1 MKKNFHVFFVFA
13 LLALLAAPSAAYTYK
28 NIYLS
33 SNGETVV
40 LPCDGTADISAS
52 DIVRNFVIY
61 DDGGASGNYSN
72 NCRGVALITAPK
84 GYGIKAWG
92 WMKAESADSLHIKD
106 DRYNTYMI
114 AKFNGTGVNSQRDF
128 GPYYSTCD
136 GMNISFITDGSVV
149 GPGFELHVE
158 FVPLRTVSANSDQI
172 WLYSP
177 YKWGYYITETWGLTG
192 SGVDATYSEGM
203 TASFSFNPNYNEE
216 RVWGVKLRK
225 KDGSGIVGYRKNER
239 NGRYEFVMPS
249 SDVGVVTK
257 LDWDS
262 AGYNMFNDEK
272 SLFLYGTRKIKL
284 YDEGG
289 PEDDYASSFDGW
301 LKLSTPEGFYFQVT
315 GTVETEPSSY
325 GGYDYLEIY
334 DGEVSKGTSA
344 TPKCKVYTQGNK
356 AGKVNV
362 PSNCVSTAEYMTIH
376 FRTDGSITAP
386 GLDLTVSSLYRTYS
400 VNVKQ
405 TSNGSISSDAYSSQK
420 GSKVTLTVKPNS
432 GYVLKGVEVV
442 NKTTGF
448 SYTYGSYQS
457 NTVTFSMPASDVDVT
472 PTFVK
477 DTYSITKKSA
487 TGGSVTGP
495 ISAKVGSTVAMT
507 TSTTNGYLYSGAS
520 VKVDGS
526 SVSVFGEKGF
536 LDGKF
541 SFTMP
546 IGDVTVTPSFTNDWS
561 AEGGLFINM
570 TKAKNVTAEIP
581 SGVKSFKVYDDGGKY
596 GDYGRSNRDTLVLY
610 VPTGHV
616 LQLSGSMN
624 INSSSDSLL
633 VYNGSRANAYSLLG
647 TYKGSIENVLSTSNY
662 MTLVFHSGTSYYK
675 GLDLTVKVLSVV
687 NQITYKNNNSGGSVT
702 SDAPTTARNGYT
714 VNYSYSYNSGYMV
727 SDIKAVDAD
736 GKNVTVT
743 GGWYNNNKASFKM
756 PLSAVTV
763 TSSYTNN
770 WSAEGDLYI
779 NMPKASKVTA
789 TIPSGVKSFKVYDDG
804 GKSESYS
811 GSNRDTLVLNAP
823 AGYVLQL
830 SGTKKTASSNDS
842 LLVYNGSGA
851 NANSLL
857 ETYKSYNEQTIS
869 NVVSTGSAM
878 TLVFH
883 TGYSRDYGLNL
894 TVKVIPIVHQ
904 ITYTNRNSGGSVTSD
919 APKTG
924 TRDAFVNFSYSY
936 NSGYLVKEIKA
947 VTADGDSVAVTGGWY
962 NEKNASFKMPLAA
975 VTVTSTYTDDLT
987 DEGGLYINMRK
998 SSRFTATI
1006 PEGVKSFKV
1015 YDDGGNSGNYSGY
1028 NRDTL
1033 VLKAPDGYVLRLS
1046 GSKKTNSSSDSL
1058 LVYNGSGAN
1067 ANSLLKTYKSSYEQT
1082 ISNDLSSG
1090 NYMTLVFHSGY
1101 SNYYGLDL
1109 TVKVISAVNQ
1119 ITYTNK
1125 NSGGSVTSDAPK
1137 SGKKD
1142 SIVSFSYSYNSGYMV
1157 KEIKAVSA
1165 DGDSV
1170 IVTGGWYNDKKAS
1183 FKMPLSAVTVTSSY
1197 TDDLSAEGGLYVN
1210 MRKTSKF
1217 TATIPEGVNS
1227 FKVYDDGGNSG
1238 NYSGSNRD
1246 TLVLKAPDGYVLRLS
1261 GNKKT
1266 ASSYDSLLVYNG
1278 SGANAN
1284 SLLKTY
1290 KSSYEQT
1297 IGNDLSSGSYM
1308 TLVFHSGSSRDYGL
1322 NLTVQVISAVNQIT
1336 YTNKNSGGSV
1346 TSGAPTTGKD
1356 GSTVNYTYS
1365 YDSGYMVSD
1374 ITAVDADGKNVTVT
1388 GGWYN
1393 NKRAFFKM
1401 PLSAVTI
1408 TSSYTDIWSADGGL
1422 YINMLKA
1429 SKVVATIPKGV
1440 ESFKVYDDG
1449 GISGNYSGNNRDTLV
1464 LKAPDGYVLQLT
1476 GTKKTA
1482 SSYDSLLVYNGSGTN
1497 ANSLLKTYKS
1507 SYEQTISNVL
1517 SSGNYMTLV
1526 FHSGSSRDYGLDLK
1540 VTLILVDYA
1549 IQVNSATNGKVSA
1562 SKTTELHFGDTVSL
1576 TASANTGYMLKDVV
1590 AKDSAG
1596 NAVKVTQYSF
1606 DVSELIMPA
1615 KNLVVTPTFTNNFTA
1630 AGGLHLDMRRNA
1642 NVKANIPSGVKSL
1655 KVYDNGGKDGVYEAS
1670 SNDTLTLTAPEGY
1683 RIKLTGNVKTEK
1695 GWDYFYVFD
1704 GENAS
1709 ANNLLTI
1716 AGPATYNSHDKD
1728 TSLTAIY
1735 STGNHMTLCFKADG
1749 IYQFEGLDLTVTL
1762 EKINYT
1768 ITRNSVTGGTV
1779 NGKDA
1784 DTLGAVVY
1792 LTGSP
1797 TGSYHL
1803 SNVTVVDEGGN
1814 IIKSPIYLFDRSKFT
1829 MPASN
1834 VTVTPTWTDNL
1845 TAEGG
1850 LHLDLLKNE
1859 KINEDIP
1866 AGVKSFN
1873 LYDNGGAG
1881 GNYASNSRDTLTL
1894 NAPTGFYLVVTG
1906 SVTLEKGCDSLYI
1919 FDGVNTSAAQLF
1931 GSTSASTGSKT
1942 DIGTITSSGRSLTF
1956 RFKSDVSKEYSGLNL
1971 KVSVE
1976 PITYVIAIADA
1987 ANGRVSS
1994 SVKKAA
2000 KDSIVNLSWVYTTG
2014 YLIRDIDVKDA
2025 SENKIVVNGGW
2036 YSGAKAS
2043 FTMPESPVIVTP
2055 TFTNNLTAEGDNG
2068 LYINMPKTG
2077 MVNATIPNKVT
2088 SFKVYDDGGASGL
2101 YSNGCNGTLVLNAPE
2116 GYMLQLSGSVT
2127 VENPGSSGTIYDYL
2141 IVYDGADNS
2150 ATKLVDKKTGSATI
2164 SAVRSSGRNLTLFF
2178 HSDGS
2183 NVRDGLDL
2191 TVTLVPVDYTVTV
2204 ATVTGGS
2211 MTSDKESAVM
2221 DGVVTLTA
2229 VPKDGY
2235 LIDGVEVKDANNN
2248 VVALNND
2255 IYWYCGTNKVSFKM
2269 PSASVTVTPKFSP
2282 INALYVNMPKKSGVG
2297 CDVHIPENVTSFKI
2311 YDDGGEAGN
2320 YSNNVNGE
2328 LWVVFDEKSGNAGLK
2343 LSGTVSAPKDGA
2355 HLYATAVTDDAM
2367 ELFYTNNGSSDG
2379 LAEDIGTFIN
2389 SSSLII
2395 EFRTGNV
2402 GSGAGLDLKVDV
2414 VKSPGAGV
2422 KVVYDDAHVIGDGKL
2437 SRWASITDGDK
2448 TSELNIP
2455 EDVAVDTITLSR
2467 NFKTN
2472 NVYNT
2477 ILFPFDVK
2485 ADSLDGVVK
2494 VLRFNGF
2501 KQKEDES
2508 WVVRMKRVWT
2518 KDSIG
2523 RDIDVNANT
2532 PYLVVMDDP
2541 KMVVRGGV
2549 TLRKTVEPIAM
2560 AEDCNWK
2567 FIGTLSYQ
2575 EWPEGNPLVY
2585 GFSNNQFVK
2594 AGTNVRVGALR
2605 AYLLKPKPKLASE
2618 RPSLNGSAH
2627 AYEYIAPVYI
2637 PDEFDI
2643 VEDDDENGENT
2654 TVIGRYNTRTG
2665 EFRMLP
2671 SYDIKGRKLNGK
2683 PNVHKAYYGKKII
2696 RK

>member
-1 MKKNFHVFFVFA
+1 
-13 LLALLAAPSAAYTYK
+13 
-28 NIYLS
+28 
-33 SNGETVV
+33 
-40 LPCDGTADISAS
+40 
-52 DIVRNFVIY
+52 
-61 DDGGASGNYSN
+61 
-72 NCRGVALITAPK
+72 
-84 GYGIKAWG
+84 
-92 WMKAESADSLHIKD
+92 
-106 DRYNTYMI
+106 
-114 AKFNGTGVNSQRDF
+114 
-128 GPYYSTCD
+128 
-136 GMNISFITDGSVV
+136 
-149 GPGFELHVE
+149 
-158 FVPLRTVSANSDQI
+158 
-172 WLYSP
+172 
-177 YKWGYYITETWGLTG
+177 
-192 SGVDATYSEGM
+192 
-203 TASFSFNPNYNEE
+203 
-216 RVWGVKLRK
+216 
-225 KDGSGIVGYRKNER
+225 
-239 NGRYEFVMPS
+239 
-249 SDVGVVTK
+249 
-257 LDWDS
+257 
-262 AGYNMFNDEK
+262 
-272 SLFLYGTRKIKL
+272 
-284 YDEGG
+284 
-289 PEDDYASSFDGW
+289 
-301 LKLSTPEGFYFQVT
+301 
-315 GTVETEPSSY
+315 
-325 GGYDYLEIY
+325 
-334 DGEVSKGTSA
+334 
-344 TPKCKVYTQGNK
+344 
-356 AGKVNV
+356 
-362 PSNCVSTAEYMTIH
+362 MTIH

-442 NKTTGF
+442 NKTTGY

-495 ISAKVGSTVAMT
+495 ISAKVGSTVAMM

-520 VKVDGS
+520 VKVNGS
-526 SVSVFGEKGF
+526 SVSVFDEKGF

-581 SGVKSFKVYDDGGKY
+581 SGVKSFKVYDNGGKNGY
-596 GDYGRSNRDTLVLY
+596 YSSNSRDTLVLK
-610 VPTGHV
+610 VPSGYV
-616 LQLSGSMN
+616 LQLSGSTNNM
-624 INSSSDSLL
+624 SSSYDSLL
-633 VYNGSRANAYSLLG
+633 VYNGSGAYASSLLG
-647 TYKGSIENVLSTSNY
+647 KYKGSSQAISNVLSSGEY
-662 MTLVFHSGTSYYK
+662 MTLVFHSGSSTNA
-675 GLDLTVKVLSVV
+675 GFDLTVKVYPAV
-687 NQITYKNNNSGGSVT
+687 NQIIYTNKNSGGSVT
-702 SDAPTTARNGYT
+702 STAPTTGKNGSTISYT
-714 VNYSYSYNSGYMV
+714 YSYNSGYMV
-727 SDIKAVDAD
+727 SDITAVDAD
-736 GKNVTVT
+736 GKSVMVS
-743 GGWYNNNKASFKM
+743 GGWYNDKKASFKM
-756 PLSAVTV
+756 PLGAVTI
-763 TSSYTNN
+763 TSSYIND
-770 WSAEGDLYI
+770 WSAEGGLYI
-779 NMPKASKVTA
+779 NMRKASKFTA

-804 GKSESYS
+804 GNSGNYS
-811 GSNRDTLVLNAP
+811 GYNRDTLVLKAP
-823 AGYVLQL
+823 TGYVLQL
-830 SGTKKTASSNDS
+830 SGSKKTNSSSDS

-857 ETYKSYNEQTIS
+857 KTYKSSYEQTIS
-869 NVVSTGSAM
+869 NDLSSGNYM

-883 TGYSRDYGLNL
+883 SGYSNYYGLNL
-894 TVKVIPIVHQ
+894 MVKVLPVVNQ
-904 ITYTNRNSGGSVTSD
+904 ITYTNKNSGGSVTSD

-924 TRDAFVNFSYSY
+924 IKDSIVSFSYSY
-936 NSGYLVKEIKA
+936 SSGYMVKEIKA
-947 VTADGDSVAVTGGWY
+947 VSADGDSVTVTGGWY
-962 NEKNASFKMPLAA
+962 NNKKASFKMPLGAA
-975 VTVTSTYTDDLT
+975 TVTSSYTDDLSA
-987 DEGGLYINMRK
+987 EGGLYINMRK

-1261 GNKKT
+1261 GSKKT

-1393 NKRAFFKM
+1393 DKKASFKM
-1401 PLSAVTI
+1401 PLSTVTI
-1408 TSSYTDIWSADGGL
+1408 TSSYTDDWSAEGGL

-1449 GISGNYSGNNRDTLV
+1449 GKSGSYSGNNRDTLV
-1464 LKAPDGYVLQLT
+1464 IKAPEGYILQLS

-1482 SSYDSLLVYNGSGTN
+1482 SSYDSLLVYNGSGAN

-1517 SSGNYMTLV
+1517 SSDNYMTLV
-1526 FHSGSSRDYGLDLK
+1526 FHSGSSLDYGLDLK

-1576 TASANTGYMLKDVV
+1576 NAVPNSGYMLKDVV
-1590 AKDSAG
+1590 AKDLSG
-1596 NAVKVTQYSF
+1596 NAVKVIQYSF
-1606 DVSELIMPA
+1606 STSELIMPA
-1615 KNLVVTPTFTNNFTA
+1615 KDLVVTPSFTNTFTA
-1630 AGGLHLDMRRNA
+1630 AGGLHLDMRRNKKVDV
-1642 NVKANIPSGVKSL
+1642 NVPSDIKSF
-1655 KVYDNGGKDGVYEAS
+1655 KIYDNGGKDENYES
-1670 SNDTLTLTAPEGY
+1670 SSRDTIVLKAPTGY
-1683 RIKLTGNVKTEK
+1683 RLTVTGCIKAER
-1695 GWDYFYVFD
+1695 GWDSLYVFD
-1704 GENAS
+1704 GANTNKENQ
-1709 ANNLLTI
+1709 LIGT
-1716 AGPATYNSHDKD
+1716 
-1728 TSLTAIY
+1728 TSSTTNIETSVGSVS
-1735 STGNHMTLCFKADG
+1735 STGEYMTLRFKSDG
-1749 IYQFEGLDLTVTL
+1749 SNEYEGLDLTVTL

-1768 ITRNSVTGGTV
+1768 ITHNSVTGGTL
-1779 NGKDA
+1779 NSKDA
-1784 DTLGAVVY
+1784 DTLGAEVY
-1792 LTGSP
+1792 LSGSP

-1803 SNVTVVDEGGN
+1803 SDVTIVDKDENV
-1814 IIKSPIYLFDRSKFT
+1814 IKSPIYSFDYSKFV

-1834 VTVTPTWTDNL
+1834 VTVTPTWTNNL

-1850 LHLDLLKNE
+1850 LHLDLLKNG
-1859 KINEDIP
+1859 NVNATIP

-1873 LYDNGGAG
+1873 LYDNGGKNVA
-1881 GNYASNSRDTLTL
+1881 YASNSNDTLTL
-1894 NAPTGFYLVVTG
+1894 NAPTGFYLVVSG
-1906 SVTLEKGCDSLYI
+1906 SVSLETKYDSLYI
-1919 FDGVNTSAAQLF
+1919 YDGENTSATKLF
-1931 GSTSASTGSKT
+1931 GGSSATNGSTYAINT
-1942 DIGTITSSGRSLTF
+1942 TSSGKSLTF
-1956 RFKSDVSKEYSGLNL
+1956 RFKSDGSREYSGLNL

-1976 PITYVIAIADA
+1976 PITYGITIAEASY
-1987 ANGRVSS
+1987 GRVSS
-1994 SVKKAA
+1994 DKSRAA

-2025 SENKIVVNGGW
+2025 SNNKVVVNGGW
-2036 YSGAKAS
+2036 YLGAKAN
-2043 FTMPESPVIVTP
+2043 FKMPGSSVTVTP
-2055 TFTNNLTAEGDNG
+2055 TFTNNLTAEGDDG
-2068 LYINMPKTG
+2068 LYINMPTTG
-2077 MVNATIPNKVT
+2077 SINAEIPANVK
-2088 SFKVYDDGGASGL
+2088 SFKVYDNGGKDGA
-2101 YSNGCNGTLVLNAPE
+2101 YSNNCNGTLVLTAPE
-2116 GYMLQLSGSVT
+2116 GYVLELGGNVIT
-2127 VENPGSSGTIYDYL
+2127 ENPYSETKIYDYL
-2141 IVYDGADNS
+2141 SVYDGADKS
-2150 ATKLVDKKTGSATI
+2150 ANIVRNQITGTANVET
-2164 SAVRSSGRNLTLFF
+2164 VRSSGRNLTLLFY
-2178 HSDGS
+2178 SDIS
-2183 NVRDGLDL
+2183 NAKSGLDL
-2191 TVTLVPVDYTVTV
+2191 TVTLVPVDYTITV

-2211 MTSDKESAVM
+2211 MTSDKESAVPG
-2221 DGVVTLTA
+2221 DKVTLTA
-2229 VPKDGY
+2229 TPDEGFLLDGVIVEDAEGNVSQLISGLDKDGKPIAY
-2235 LIDGVEVKDANNN
+2235 MDDVH
-2248 VVALNND
+2248 
-2255 IYWYCGTNKVSFKM
+2255 WYHNTNTAMFMMPVGAVS
-2269 PSASVTVTPKFSP
+2269 VTPKFSAV
-2282 INALYVNMPKKSGVG
+2282 NSLVVNMPKTGTVYVNIPNIVENFRIIDENYAEDANGTIKLDPVDANHTARVMGSVALDGDDDLFALINAIKQNNVVAPLDTLYSASSSDTKIRETGSTGLVVGLRAAGSTKSRLDLTVTNVKTKFGVVSVG
-2297 CDVHIPENVTSFKI
+2297 YVKGMGAWSSLLGIPEGIESM
-2311 YDDGGEAGN
+2311 AL
-2320 YSNNVNGE
+2320 VN
-2328 LWVVFDEKSGNAGLK
+2328 
-2343 LSGTVSAPKDGA
+2343 
-2355 HLYATAVTDDAM
+2355 DDAIT
-2367 ELFYTNNGSSDG
+2367 E
-2379 LAEDIGTFIN
+2379 
-2389 SSSLII
+2389 
-2395 EFRTGNV
+2395 R
-2402 GSGAGLDLKVDV
+2402 VD
-2414 VKSPGAGV
+2414 
-2422 KVVYDDAHVIGDGKL
+2422 
-2437 SRWASITDGDK
+2437 
-2448 TSELNIP
+2448 IP
-2455 EDVAVDTITLSR
+2455 EDIPVDTVIMQRSFTTGIYSTIT
-2467 NFKTN
+2467 
-2472 NVYNT
+2472 
-2477 ILFPFDVK
+2477 FPFEVK
-2485 ADSLDGVVK
+2485 ADSLDGVAK

-2508 WVVRMKRVWT
+2508 WIVRMKRVWT

-2523 RDIDVNANT
+2523 RDIGVDANM
-2532 PYLVVMDDP
+2532 PYLVVMDEGNLG
-2541 KMVVRGGV
+2541 VRGGV
-2549 TLRKTVEPIAM
+2549 TLKKTVEPIAM
-2560 AEDCNWK
+2560 VDGCNWQ
-2567 FIGTLSYQ
+2567 FIGTLAHHV
-2575 EWPEGNPLVY
+2575 WPDGDPLVY
-2585 GFSNNQFVK
+2585 GFKNSQFVR
-2594 AGTNVRVGALR
+2594 AGTNVQIKPLR
-2605 AYLLKPKPKLASE
+2605 AYLLKPKPKQANG
-2618 RPSLNGSAH
+2618 RPSLDGS
-2627 AYEYIAPVYI
+2627 VYAGKSVASI
-2637 PDEFDI
+2637 DDFPEEIDI
-2643 VEDDDENGENT
+2643 VEDDDEVGENT
-2654 TVIGRYNTRTG
+2654 TIIGRYNTRTG

-2683 PNVHKAYYGKKII
+2683 PGVHKAYYGKKVI